1 MSSPAPGLH
10 WSISGGLIWVWISI
24 LLLNLSNL
32 AFFSS
37 LLWMDINPKR
47 TSSLLFR
54 EPSLWPHFLLMEIPA
69 FFIRVQLLYNVVLVS
84 ALSESA
90 TCIHIPILLAAP
102 FHPLGC
108 HRAQSWAPC
117 DIQQV
122 PNGYFTRGSAHV
134 SNPVSQFIPSLLT
147 PLLTLSLQHVHTSI
161 LSIWVSIPALLKHF
175 LQSPGA
181 IQKCFISVIK
191 IFSSKSFRFFFF

>member
-1 MSSPAPGLH
+1 MYTYTHPPCCPISP
-10 WSISGGLIWVWISI
+10 SR
-24 LLLNLSNL
+24 LSQSTEL
-32 AFFSS
+32 GS
-37 LLWMDINPKR
+37 L
-47 TSSLLFR
+47 
-54 EPSLWPHFLLMEIPA
+54 
-69 FFIRVQLLYNVVLVS
+69 Y
-84 ALSESA
+84 
-90 TCIHIPILLAAP
+90 
-102 FHPLGC
+102 
-108 HRAQSWAPC
+108 
-117 DIQQV
+117 IQQV

-191 IFSSKSFRFFFF
+191 IFSSKSFRFFFFLVSMSPMSLPIYSLIKTVFSCYSLKHIYSSFFVFVYKVQLSDL

>member
-37 LLWMDINPKR
+37 LLWVDINPNR

-54 EPSLWPHFLLMEIPA
+54 EPSLWPHFLLMEMVPPT

-84 ALSESA
+84 AWSESA
-90 TCIHIPILLAAP
+90 TYIHIPILLAPLISPSRSSQSTELGSLWYTADSQWLFYTRQRTCQTQSLSSFLPYSPP
-102 FHPLGC
+102 F
-108 HRAQSWAPC
+108 
-117 DIQQV
+117 
-122 PNGYFTRGSAHV
+122 
-134 SNPVSQFIPSLLT
+134 
-147 PLLTLSLQHVHTSI
+147 
-161 LSIWVSIPALLKHF
+161 
-175 LQSPGA
+175 
-181 IQKCFISVIK
+181 
-191 IFSSKSFRFFFF
+191 